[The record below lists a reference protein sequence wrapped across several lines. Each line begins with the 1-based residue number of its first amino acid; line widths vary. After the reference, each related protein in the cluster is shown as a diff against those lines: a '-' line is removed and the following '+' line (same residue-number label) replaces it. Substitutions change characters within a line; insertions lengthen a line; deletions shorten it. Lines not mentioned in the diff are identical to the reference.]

1 MATRPDEPR
10 PEISW
15 SGWGDPALAAPLP
28 EALET
33 ALRKALRIGR
43 RGAAA
48 PALEALEL
56 APARLPGAVVAEL
69 GAIVGLEHARGDH
82 EARARHARGK
92 STVDLL
98 ELRGDA
104 AISAPDVVVSPASED
119 EVQAVLRCCSAR
131 RVAVIPFGGGT
142 SVVGGLRPDAA
153 GFAGTVALDVRRLDA
168 LVSVDEESRLAVLE
182 PGLRGPEAEA
192 LLGARGWTLGHFPQ
206 SWEYATLGGFAA
218 ARSSGQSSAGYG
230 RFDERV
236 LGLRLATPAGTLTL
250 GRAPKSAAGP
260 DLRQLIL
267 GSEGTLGV
275 ITSLT
280 LAVDPLP
287 EHRVYE
293 GWMLPSFAEGTALMR
308 RLAQDGP
315 RPTVLRLSDEA
326 ETAMGLARPLEI
338 GGGAA
343 GGGAAGGGAAGGG
356 AAGGGAAGGG
366 AGGCLAIVG
375 WEGAYEEVER
385 RRRATAE
392 ILLGARGEAVPDA
405 GDGWAAGRYHG
416 PYLRDALLDA
426 GALVETLETVTFWSS
441 LPGLYATV
449 AGALR
454 DTLTGLGTPP
464 AILCHISHVY
474 PAGASLYF
482 TVACAQL
489 ENPIPQ
495 WEAAKAAASEAI
507 LAAGASITHHHGIG
521 ADHRD
526 LYPREVGEL
535 GVEVLRA
542 VKRTLDPAGI
552 LNPGILLPAD
562 GGGAAAGGPDR
573 E

>member
-33 ALRKALRIGR
+33 VLREALRIGR

-48 PALEALEL
+48 PALQDLEL
-56 APARLPGAVVAEL
+56 APARLPGAMVAEL
-69 GAIVGLEHARGDH
+69 GAIVGPDHARGDH

-92 STVDLL
+92 STIDLL
-98 ELRGDA
+98 ELRGGA

-260 DLRQLIL
+260 DLRQLVL

-326 ETAMGLARPLEI
+326 ETALGLARPLEI
-338 GGGAA
+338 GGGA
-343 GGGAAGGGAAGGG
+343 
-356 AAGGGAAGGG
+356 

-385 RRRATAE
+385 HRRATAE

-405 GDGWAAGRYHG
+405 GDGWAAGRYRG

-489 ENPIPQ
+489 ENPIAQ

>member
-1 MATRPDEPR
+1 MATRPDEPP

-15 SGWGDPALAAPLP
+15 WGWGDPALAAPLP
-28 EALET
+28 EALQVL
-33 ALRKALRIGR
+33 LRDALRIER
-43 RGAAA
+43 PGAAP

-56 APARLPGAVVAEL
+56 VPARLPDATAAAL
-69 GAIVGLEHARGDH
+69 ARIVGAEHADGDH
-82 EARARHARGK
+82 DGRARHARGK
-92 STVDLL
+92 STIDLL
-98 ELRGDA
+98 ELRGGGP
-104 AISAPDVVVSPASED
+104 ISAPDLVVSPGSHD
-119 EVQAVLRCCSAR
+119 EVQAVLECCSEH
-131 RVAVIPFGGGT
+131 RVAVVPFGGGT
-142 SVVGGLRPDAA
+142 SVVGGLRPDAE
-153 GFAGTVALDVRRLDA
+153 GFTGVVALDVRRLNA
-168 LVSVDEESRLAVLE
+168 LVVVDEESRLAVLE

-192 LLGARGWTLGHFPQ
+192 LLGARGYTLGHFPQ

-236 LGLRLATPAGTLTL
+236 LALRLATPAGTLEL

-260 DLRQLIL
+260 DLRQLVL

-280 LAVDPLP
+280 MALDPVP

-293 GWMLPSFAEGTALMR
+293 GWMLPSFAQGTALAR

-326 ETAMGLARPLEI
+326 ETAMGLARPLDI
-338 GGGAA
+338 GGHQA
-343 GGGAAGGGAAGGG
+343 GGQ
-356 AAGGGAAGGG
+356 

-375 WEGAYEEVER
+375 WEGTYEEVER
-385 RRRATAE
+385 DRRATAE
-392 ILLGARGEAVPDA
+392 QLLGAGGEPVPGA
-405 GDGWAAGRYHG
+405 GDGWAIGRYRG

-426 GALVETLETVTFWSS
+426 GALVETLETVAFWAA
-441 LPGLYATV
+441 LPGLYAAV

-464 AILCHISHVY
+464 AVLCHVSHLY

-489 ENPIPQ
+489 GDPIAQ
-495 WEAAKAAASEAI
+495 WEAAKAAAGEAI
-507 LAAGASITHHHGIG
+507 LAAGGSITHHHGVG

-526 LYPREVGEL
+526 LYPREVGAL

-552 LNPGILLPAD
+552 LNPGILLARS
-562 GGGAAAGGPDR
+562 GGGAAAGADR

>member
-15 SGWGDPALAAPLP
+15 SGWGDPAMAAPLP

-33 ALRKALRIGR
+33 VLRGALRIGR

-48 PALEALEL
+48 PALEAVRLE
-56 APARLPGAVVAEL
+56 PARLPDAVVAEL
-69 GAIVGLEHARGDH
+69 GAIVGGEHARGDH

-92 STVDLL
+92 STIDLL

-104 AISAPDVVVSPASED
+104 AVSAPDLVVSPASGD
-119 EVQAVLRCCSAR
+119 EVQAVLQCCSAR

-142 SVVGGLRPDAA
+142 SVVGGLRPDVA
-153 GFAGTVALDVRRLDA
+153 GFAGAVAVDVRRLDA

-218 ARSSGQSSAGYG
+218 ARSSGQTSAGYG
-230 RFDERV
+230 RFDDRV
-236 LGLRLATPAGTLTL
+236 LGLRLATPAGTLEL

-260 DLRQLIL
+260 DLRQLVL

-280 LAVDPLP
+280 LAIDPAP

-293 GWMLPSFAEGTALMR
+293 GWLLPSFAEGTALMR

-326 ETAMGLARPLEI
+326 ETAMGLARPLDL
-338 GGGAA
+338 GSDAGGAGGA
-343 GGGAAGGGAAGGG
+343 GGS
-356 AAGGGAAGGG
+356 

-375 WEGAYEEVER
+375 WEGPYEDVER
-385 RRRATAE
+385 RRRATGE
-392 ILLGARGEAVPDA
+392 LLLAARGEAVPGA
-405 GDGWAAGRYHG
+405 GDGWAAGRYRG

-426 GALVETLETVTFWSS
+426 GALVETLETVTFWSA
-441 LPGLYATV
+441 LPGLYAAV

-454 DTLTGLGTPP
+454 DTLTSLGSPP
-464 AILCHISHVY
+464 AVLCHISHVY
-474 PAGASLYF
+474 PTGASLYF

-489 ENPIPQ
+489 DDPIAQ
-495 WEAAKAAASEAI
+495 WETAKAAAGEAI
-507 LAAGASITHHHGIG
+507 LAAGGSITHHHGVG

-535 GVEVLRA
+535 GVEMLRA
-542 VKRTLDPAGI
+542 VKRALDPAGI
-552 LNPGILLPAD
+552 LNPGILLPAE
-562 GGGAAAGGPDR
+562 GGAAAAGANR